1 MAHKAKDGTEYTNR
15 MMVNKHNA
23 RMDSKK
29 DDSTPPPSGPD
40 QSSAAPQDGSQSP
53 TENPDA
59 DQHVDAM
66 LASGMTPDDIHQH
79 AKKRSGQQQQEPEQQ
94 SSALSSI
101 PGM

>member
-15 MMVNKHNA
+15 MMATRHNS

-29 DDSTPPPSGPD
+29 VPTDTT
-40 QSSAAPQDGSQSP
+40 QSSSEPTDQTPRDAPD
-53 TENPDA
+53 NPDA

-79 AKKRSGQQQQEPEQQ
+79 AKKRSGQSQEQMPEQQ

>member
-1 MAHKAKDGTEYTNR
+1 MAHKAKDGTEYTNK

-23 RMDSKK
+23 RMDSKQ
-29 DDSTPPPSGPD
+29 D
-40 QSSAAPQDGSQSP
+40 QSQSSQDSSQSGGQQDAPQDQSQ
-53 TENPDA
+53 NPDA

-79 AKKRSGQQQQEPEQQ
+79 AKKRSGQQMQEPEQQ

>member
-23 RMDSKK
+23 RMDSK
-29 DDSTPPPSGPD
+29 STD
-40 QSSAAPQDGSQSP
+40 TTQSSSEPTDQTPQDAS
-53 TENPDA
+53 ENPDA
-59 DQHVDAM
+59 DQHVDAL
-66 LASGMTPDDIHQH
+66 LASGMTPDDIHAH
-79 AKKRSGQQQQEPEQQ
+79 AKKRSGQQVEQQEPAPSG

>member
-15 MMVNKHNA
+15 MMATRHNS
-23 RMDSKK
+23 RMDSK
-29 DDSTPPPSGPD
+29 PD
-40 QSSAAPQDGSQSP
+40 QSSAPQENSKDMSTNDSS
-53 TENPDA
+53 ENPDA

-66 LASGMTPDDIHQH
+66 LASGMTPDDIHAH
-79 AKKRSGQQQQEPEQQ
+79 AKKRSGMSQEQIPEQQ